1 MNKIILLDLDG
12 VVIRPRHKY
21 FSDKFSEEYNI
32 PIEEILPFFR
42 KEYKLAAKGEVSV
55 REVLPDYLNKWRWKV
70 TVEEFLNY
78 WFEGETTLD
87 ENLLVEVGK
96 LREQG
101 IKVYLVSDN
110 GRERANFVM
119 EKVGLKNRFD
129 GAFFSCD
136 LGFTKNEQD
145 FFKEILDKLK
155 VNSDNIEYW
164 DDDPVNIEVAKSAGI
179 KNAKVY
185 TSFEEFKKEK

>member
-55 REVLPDYLNKWRWKV
+55 REVLPDYLNKWRWKG

-101 IKVYLVSDN
+101 IKVYLVSHN